1 MTTDNYYRK
10 LLIIF
15 IATVVAVV
23 GIALFAPVNPEPD
36 RVTVEVSPLPP
47 AEVEPT
53 HTTET
58 LPGDVSHAHDR
69 THGDPVDPAAT
80 DGPVDPSAADH
91 GEHHWGTRVLT
102 FVDYT
107 GGKHAE
113 DLAAAV
119 SMWNGVR
126 ADVRLEARSGGEVR
140 YDCGTAGTAANAI
153 PVCLANTDDY
163 LGWASWG
170 PVPGH
175 IERAAIQV
183 QATIAPEDA
192 AKTVAHEVGHVVAF
206 ARHGGG
212 CVMEQTRTTRCD
224 QPSDAD
230 RSELARL
237 YNHCAPG
244 DCLAPPAITT
254 TTASPPAPPPTT
266 TVPRETSRPA
276 DPNLAG
282 CRRLHASLHTDAQP
296 AARRGVSVRALND
309 LNRQLHTA
317 GCR

>member
-1 MTTDNYYRK
+1 MKPPTRN
-10 LLIIF
+10 LALAVAALVAAIVGAF
-15 IATVVAVV
+15 ALGNATSR
-23 GIALFAPVNPEPD
+23 D
-36 RVTVEVSPLPP
+36 TVTVEVSPLPP
-47 AEVEPT
+47 AEIEPT

-58 LPGDVSHAHDR
+58 LPGDVAHAHDR
-69 THGDPVDPAAT
+69 THVDPVDPAAT

-91 GEHHWGTRVLT
+91 GEHHWARRVLT

-107 GGKHAE
+107 GGKHAD

-140 YDCGTAGTAANAI
+140 YDCGTAGTSANAI

-175 IERAAIQV
+175 IERAAIQI
-183 QATIAPEDA
+183 QATIASEDA
-192 AKTVAHEVGHVVAF
+192 SKTVAHEVGHVVAF

-212 CVMEQTRTTRCD
+212 CVMEQTRTTRCA

-237 YNHCAPG
+237 YNHCAPD
-244 DCLAPPAITT
+244 DCLAPATTTT
-254 TTASPPAPPPTT
+254 TTAPPAPTT
-266 TVPRETSRPA
+266 TITAPRPA

-282 CRRLHASLHTDAQP
+282 CRRLHASLHAEAQ
-296 AARRGVSVRALND
+296 AAANRRVSVRVLND

-317 GCR
+317 GCRG